1 MNYDHVYALKAKILR
16 LQLYLWNGMNDFQN
30 EGIVLNFGSISM
42 KHESAS
48 GYVYYFIWDLC
59 YVVLLGNVFSF
70 KPFQKLI
77 IKDFY
82 ATCCYIV
89 TIGPTLH

>member
-48 GYVYYFIWDLC
+48 GYVYYFI
-59 YVVLLGNVFSF
+59 
-70 KPFQKLI
+70 
-77 IKDFY
+77 
-82 ATCCYIV
+82 
-89 TIGPTLH
+89 